1 MATDTMRQRD
11 PYHLTFPP
19 THRRQIQPKRR
30 RHAIRN
36 GSCEHGGARE
46 RDKLATVASR
56 WKDCRFTPRSGC
68 KRPAPIKTRHRF
80 IRQAVAI
87 VVTFYHSFTTIAMS
101 VCLQVIPATYRD
113 DSVRHEATW
122 PVLRVRLY
130 SWRLELRLCSSVGL
144 FRSDVTREPREEA
157 SRRSPNFEVY

>member
-1 MATDTMRQRD
+1 MATDTDRVRQRD

-101 VCLQVIPATYRD
+101 VCLQVIPATDRD
-113 DSVRHEATW
+113 DCTARGDMARAESATLQLETGVAHV
-122 PVLRVRLY
+122 PRL
-130 SWRLELRLCSSVGL
+130 LDCS
-144 FRSDVTREPREEA
+144 DPT
-157 SRRSPNFEVY
+157 